1 MYVPKMLNDLAD
13 RAQYR
18 LDYIKPVPV
27 KRNTEKARK
36 ARKEKVREWFRENM
50 RDQLWSTTTISAKR
64 GQNNSSCLPLLYD
77 LEEEGFLERV
87 GEGVRTGRGKC
98 PIIWKLTNPP
108 IKE

>member
-1 MYVPKMLNDLAD
+1 MYVTKMLNDLAN
-13 RAQYR
+13 RPKHVMTKAP
-18 LDYIKPVPV
+18 LI

-36 ARKEKVREWFRENM
+36 ARKEKVRKWFRENM

-64 GQNNSSCLPLLYD
+64 GQTNSSCLPLLYD

-87 GEGVRTGRGKC
+87 GEGVRTGRGKY